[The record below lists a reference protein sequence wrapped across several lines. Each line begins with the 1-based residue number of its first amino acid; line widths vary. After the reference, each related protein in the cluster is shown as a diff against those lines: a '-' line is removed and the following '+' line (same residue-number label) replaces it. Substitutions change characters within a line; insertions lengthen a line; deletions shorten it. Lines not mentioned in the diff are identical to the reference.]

1 MAEMAHNGATDD
13 GGVKPSDR
21 PGDRG
26 SGRSKPAG
34 SSAVNGR
41 DAPGNDST
49 PTRITSNFIAR
60 LIGPEQTLLIGEDMV
75 VVGRNSSTS
84 RVDFHVADSSFVSR
98 KHYIIKRG
106 EGNDF
111 TLLCL
116 SKNGLFLDNKHI
128 AQSIQPYQLP
138 PYCTIRFPSTKM
150 ELKFE
155 NMIGKTLDLGDALMP
170 PGSLGSLNLGK
181 GSGTGTVSSSGSK
194 NLANNA
200 TPSSSRVKP
209 TPYSLQVAVPAAG
222 AEAGWDARE
231 DSGRF
236 MDSGYQSPTIA
247 TSANNSRSVSP
258 RQGVSP
264 ATQNPDEE
272 KPPYS
277 YSQLIVQAIGSSPDK
292 ELTLSGIYAAIMKSY
307 PYFRNTSNKGWQNS
321 IRHNLSLNP
330 YFIKAPR
337 RQEDSGK
344 GCLWRLDYS
353 VEAKL
358 IDQSFRKRRQ
368 RWSGSRSKVNSAPAS
383 PNRVVH
389 AADTADNETAR
400 ALAGII
406 GSPDRNDCVEISQD
420 EFQGYAQ
427 EEVSDH
433 HEQYVAE
440 ETIVV
445 TYASD
450 IEESEG
456 KRMKM

>member
-1 MAEMAHNGATDD
+1 MAHNGALDE
-13 GGVKPSDR
+13 GVKTSER
-21 PGDRG
+21 AGDRG
-26 SGRSKPAG
+26 GGRSKPAG
-34 SSAVNGR
+34 SSVNGGE
-41 DAPGNDST
+41 ALSNDSAA

-128 AQSIQPYQLP
+128 PQSIQPYQLP
-138 PYCTIRFPSTKM
+138 PYCTIRFPSTRM

-155 NMIGKTLDLGDALMP
+155 NMIGKTLDLGDALLP

-181 GSGTGTVSSSGSK
+181 GNTVPVSSPGNKSLS
-194 NLANNA
+194 NNA
-200 TPSSSRVKP
+200 KPSSSRAKP
-209 TPYSLQVAVPAAG
+209 SPYSLQVAIPAAG
-222 AEAGWDARE
+222 AEAGWETRE
-231 DSGRF
+231 DAGRF

-264 ATQNPDEE
+264 ATQNAEEE

-307 PYFRNTSNKGWQNS
+307 PYFRNTTNKGWQNS

-358 IDQSFRKRRQ
+358 IGQSFRKRRQ
-368 RWSGSRSKVNSAPAS
+368 RWSGSRSKVNSAPTS
-383 PNRVVH
+383 PIRVIPG
-389 AADTADNETAR
+389 DPLYIPDPTDNETAR

-406 GSPDRNDCVEISQD
+406 GSPDHSVDVSQD
-420 EFQGYAQ
+420 EFQGFGQQQ
-427 EEVSDH
+427 EGSNH
-433 HEQYVAE
+433 HDQYSAE

>member
-1 MAEMAHNGATDD
+1 MAEMAHSNGALDEE
-13 GGVKPSDR
+13 VKPSER
-21 PGDRG
+21 AGDRG

-34 SSAVNGR
+34 SSVNG
-41 DAPGNDST
+41 DSAA

-128 AQSIQPYQLP
+128 PQSIQPYQLP
-138 PYCTIRFPSTKM
+138 PYCTIRFPSTRM

-181 GSGTGTVSSSGSK
+181 GNNTGSVSSSGSK

-200 TPSSSRVKP
+200 TPSGSRVKP
-209 TPYSLQVAVPAAG
+209 PPYSLEVAIPAAG

-231 DSGRF
+231 EAGRF

-264 ATQNPDEE
+264 ATQNPEEE

-368 RWSGSRSKVNSAPAS
+368 RWSGTRSKVNSAPTS
-383 PNRVVH
+383 PNRTVH
-389 AADTADNETAR
+389 PATDPTENETAR

-406 GSPDRNDCVEISQD
+406 GTADQHDCIEISQD
-420 EFQGYAQ
+420 EFQGYPAEQ
-427 EEVSDH
+427 EANPD
-433 HEQYVAE
+433 EQYVAE

-450 IEESEG
+450 IDESEG
-456 KRMKM
+456 KRMRM

>member
-1 MAEMAHNGATDD
+1 MAEMAHNGALDD
-13 GGVKPSDR
+13 DVKASER
-21 PGDRG
+21 TGDRG

-41 DAPGNDST
+41 DPPGNDSA
-49 PTRITSNFIAR
+49 PTRLTSNFIAR

-128 AQSIQPYQLP
+128 PQSIQPYQLP

-170 PGSLGSLNLGK
+170 PGALGTLNLGK
-181 GSGTGTVSSSGSK
+181 GNTVPVSSSSGSK
-194 NLANNA
+194 NMANTA
-200 TPSSSRVKP
+200 TASSSRVKP
-209 TPYSLQVAVPAAG
+209 QPYSMQVAVPAAG

-258 RQGVSP
+258 RQGISP
-264 ATQNPDEE
+264 ATQNPEEE

-368 RWSGSRSKVNSAPAS
+368 RWSGSRSKVNSAPTS
-383 PNRVVH
+383 PNRVIQQDS
-389 AADTADNETAR
+389 AENETAR

-406 GSPDRNDCVEISQD
+406 TESPDRQDCVEISQD
-420 EFQGYAQ
+420 EFHGYPQ
-427 EEVSDH
+427 EQESH
-433 HEQYVAE
+433 HYDQYGAE

-450 IEESEG
+450 IDESEG